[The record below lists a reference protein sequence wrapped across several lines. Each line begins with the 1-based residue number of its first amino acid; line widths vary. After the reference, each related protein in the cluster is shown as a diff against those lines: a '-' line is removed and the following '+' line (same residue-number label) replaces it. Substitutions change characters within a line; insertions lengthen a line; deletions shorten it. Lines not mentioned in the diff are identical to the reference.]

1 MTAENKKL
9 ILFWLGKA
17 KNAYRAGDTLMRVRS
32 YDSAVNRFYYAAFY
46 AARAVLATKGLDA
59 SKHTGVIS
67 LFQIHFVKTEL
78 IPKDLARAL
87 RTSFEVRLDGDYGD
101 YVEITIGLASQ
112 IKSDVKS
119 FVAACDKFTKSTFPK
134 R

>member
-1 MTAENKKL
+1 
-9 ILFWLGKA
+9 
-17 KNAYRAGDTLMRVRS
+17 MRVRS

-78 IPKDLARAL
+78 IPKDLACAL

-119 FVAACDKFTKSTFPK
+119 LVAACDKYTKSTFPK

>member
-1 MTAENKKL
+1 MTVENKKL
-9 ILFWLGKA
+9 ISFWLRKA
-17 KNAYRAGDTLMRVRS
+17 KNAYRAGATLTRVRS

-67 LFQIHFVKTEL
+67 LFQINFVKTGL

-101 YVEITIGLASQ
+101 YVEITSGLASQ
-112 IKSDVKS
+112 IKLDVKQ
-119 FVAACDKFTKSTFPK
+119 FLTACDKYTRK
-134 R
+134 